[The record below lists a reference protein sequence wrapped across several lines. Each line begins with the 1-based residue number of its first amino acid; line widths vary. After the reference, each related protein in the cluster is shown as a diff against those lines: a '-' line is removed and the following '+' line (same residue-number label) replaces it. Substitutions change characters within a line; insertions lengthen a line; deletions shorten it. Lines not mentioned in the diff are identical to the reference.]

1 MGLREVTGMTKV
13 GRGGGEGGGGG
24 GGKILADG
32 RTDGSTEVGT
42 RGPCG
47 CYEPTLMHIYGR

>member
-1 MGLREVTGMTKV
+1 MGLMEVTGMTEV
-13 GRGGGEGGGGG
+13 GRGGGEGGGG

-32 RTDGSTEVGT
+32 RTDGSTEGST
-42 RGPCG
+42 KDPRG

>member
-1 MGLREVTGMTKV
+1 MGVMEVTGMTEV
-13 GRGGGEGGGGG
+13 GRGG

-32 RTDGSTEVGT
+32 RTDGSTEGST
-42 RGPCG
+42 KDPRG

>member
-1 MGLREVTGMTKV
+1 MMEVTGMTEV
-13 GRGGGEGGGGG
+13 GRGG

-47 CYEPTLMHIYGR
+47 CYEPTPIHNYGK